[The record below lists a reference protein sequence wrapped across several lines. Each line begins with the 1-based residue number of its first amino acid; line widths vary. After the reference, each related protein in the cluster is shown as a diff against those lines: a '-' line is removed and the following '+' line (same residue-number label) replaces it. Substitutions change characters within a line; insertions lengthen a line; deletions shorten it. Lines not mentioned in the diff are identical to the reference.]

1 MYLCVLMNKK
11 MHFIGMY
18 EAYFYITLTK
28 FIKKNFH
35 IYHIYIL
42 NIILYH
48 YFYYKRIIL
57 CTKAHIIYMC
67 THTHIK
73 FFLKKTHTN
82 VIYMNSCKYR
92 S

>member
-35 IYHIYIL
+35 IYIYIL
-42 NIILYH
+42 NYYTVSLT

-67 THTHIK
+67 THTLTSN
-73 FFLKKTHTN
+73 FFLKKPRQ
-82 VIYMNSCKYR
+82 M
-92 S
+92 

>member
-35 IYHIYIL
+35 IYIYFKYYTS
-42 NIILYH
+42 IIT
-48 YFYYKRIIL
+48 FIINVSYYVRK
-57 CTKAHIIYMC
+57 
-67 THTHIK
+67 HTSYTCVHTLTSN
-73 FFLKKTHTN
+73 FFLKKPRQ
-82 VIYMNSCKYR
+82 M
-92 S
+92 